1 MAFAQRHG
9 AAAAELQD
17 ALGEQIDRLA
27 DPNDRVRLESYL
39 RLVSIAK
46 TETNMPDLSLRWAEE
61 VGMAELSVIG
71 MIMESAAT
79 MGDAFRQLQR
89 YGRLAIDSGAD
100 AGPAIGV
107 RRDGGRLFI
116 EYSGS
121 VPEAALDIVETA
133 FVHLVCGPRRFLTR
147 PHVLSVY
154 LTRAPPLHRAT
165 YERIFRCP
173 INFGAPRNAM
183 ELDPDV
189 AARPI
194 ARHDAALNGTLTG
207 HADAMLARLDH
218 HQSWRL
224 RVEQVLNAR
233 LREGAPDSTSVA
245 HSLGVSR
252 QTLFRR
258 LKAEGTSFALV
269 LDELRWR
276 LAQLHLRDGQRAV
289 VETAFLLGFT
299 EAASFT
305 RAFKRWTGSTPQAF
319 VRARPLASDGAKCI
333 APRSQH
339 RPCITR

>member
-1 MAFAQRHG
+1 
-9 AAAAELQD
+9 
-17 ALGEQIDRLA
+17 
-27 DPNDRVRLESYL
+27 
-39 RLVSIAK
+39 
-46 TETNMPDLSLRWAEE
+46 
-61 VGMAELSVIG
+61 
-71 MIMESAAT
+71 
-79 MGDAFRQLQR
+79 
-89 YGRLAIDSGAD
+89 
-100 AGPAIGV
+100 
-107 RRDGGRLFI
+107 
-116 EYSGS
+116 
-121 VPEAALDIVETA
+121 
-133 FVHLVCGPRRFLTR
+133 
-147 PHVLSVY
+147 
-154 LTRAPPLHRAT
+154 
-165 YERIFRCP
+165 
-173 INFGAPRNAM
+173 
-183 ELDPDV
+183 
-189 AARPI
+189 
-194 ARHDAALNGTLTG
+194 
-207 HADAMLARLDH
+207 MLARLDH